1 MQIEPFFK
9 VALGVNGSDLALG
22 IDIVHDSGVET
33 VGQKYHRAAAKLLF
47 ENICVQLC
55 LLAAYCN
62 ILTGALCFDHSQRTA
77 IIAVQDII
85 CIAGAAL
92 VGHPGQ
98 RNLVD
103 PVFALDPPGIG
114 EHGVDIQFPGLVF
127 RKFQRL
133 GYIGGLLRFA
143 AGGQLRLELSVFF
156 DECIQVHIRQG
167 GLCNGCSRLL
177 CEQGSVKFLFLI
189 ACSIAVRYE
198 IKEQKQVFEAKFR
211 LFPADAAASV
221 GGIIAALA
229 NKIHPPPQIIV
240 HNIVEFFGA
249 HQTDEFIIPRLDEGA
264 VHRIHPFDCKFHG
277 TAAVQHSGG
286 RINGQNP
293 LRSDRGIRKAGKL
306 RVIFQKVKVGQFS
319 HLPASILN
327 DFQPKCKRF
336 AQKVLRT
343 ILICLPRLQSRQ
355 TGFGGAEGELRQVTL

>member
-22 IDIVHDSGVET
+22 IDIVHDSGIET
-33 VGQKYHRAAAKLLF
+33 VGQEYHRAAAKLLF
-47 ENICVQLC
+47 ENICIQLC
-55 LLAAYCN
+55 LLTAYCN
-62 ILTGALCFDHSQRTA
+62 ILTGALCFDHSQCTA
-77 IIAVQDII
+77 IVPIQDII
-85 CIAGAAL
+85 RIADAAL

-98 RNLVD
+98 RDLID

-114 EHGVDIQFPGLVF
+114 EHGVDIQFSGLVL

-133 GYIGGLLRFA
+133 GHIGGLLRFA
-143 AGGQLRLELSVFF
+143 AGGQLCLEFSVFF

-211 LFPADAAASV
+211 LFPADTAASV

-240 HNIVEFFGA
+240 DNVVKLFCA
-249 HQTDEFIIPRLDEGA
+249 HQADELIIPRLDEGA

-277 TAAVQHSGG
+277 TAAVQRSGG

-293 LRSDRGIRKAGKL
+293 LRSNRGIRKAGKL
-306 RVIFQKVKVGQFS
+306 RVILQKVKVGQFS

-327 DFQPKCKRF
+327 DFRQN
-336 AQKVLRT
+336 ASALRKKF
-343 ILICLPRLQSRQ
+343 CEQ
-355 TGFGGAEGELRQVTL
+355 F

>member
-22 IDIVHDSGVET
+22 IDIVHNAGIET
-33 VGQKYHRAAAKLLF
+33 VGQEYHRATAKLLF
-47 ENICVQLC
+47 ENICIQLC
-55 LLAAYCN
+55 LLTAYCN
-62 ILTGALCFDHSQRTA
+62 ILTGALCFDHSQCTA

-98 RNLVD
+98 RDLVD

-156 DECIQVHIRQG
+156 DECIQIHIRQG

-189 ACSIAVRYE
+189 ACSVAIRHE
-198 IKEQKQVFEAKFR
+198 IKEQKQVFEA
-211 LFPADAAASV
+211 
-221 GGIIAALA
+221 
-229 NKIHPPPQIIV
+229 
-240 HNIVEFFGA
+240 
-249 HQTDEFIIPRLDEGA
+249 
-264 VHRIHPFDCKFHG
+264 
-277 TAAVQHSGG
+277 
-286 RINGQNP
+286 
-293 LRSDRGIRKAGKL
+293 
-306 RVIFQKVKVGQFS
+306 
-319 HLPASILN
+319 
-327 DFQPKCKRF
+327 
-336 AQKVLRT
+336 
-343 ILICLPRLQSRQ
+343 
-355 TGFGGAEGELRQVTL
+355 